1 MSTSDS
7 DKRTIP
13 LAARHLP
20 DIPPLRRDGESLS
33 QTISQGNRMSVGP
46 GIELKGEISNCAIL
60 VVEGNVEAS
69 LDAESLEVLQRGVFK
84 GDARVETADIQ
95 GSVEGDLTVTGL
107 LRIHSTGSASGKITN
122 GRIEVDTGGGLHGE
136 IKQIAEGNTT
146 VQTRIQKEEVGSK

>member
-33 QTISQGNRMSVGP
+33 QSISQGNRMSVGP

-107 LRIHSTGSASGKITN
+107 LRIHSTGSASGKITY

-136 IKQIAEGNTT
+136 IKQIEEEKTIT
-146 VQTRIQKEEVGSK
+146 QTRIKKEEVGGK